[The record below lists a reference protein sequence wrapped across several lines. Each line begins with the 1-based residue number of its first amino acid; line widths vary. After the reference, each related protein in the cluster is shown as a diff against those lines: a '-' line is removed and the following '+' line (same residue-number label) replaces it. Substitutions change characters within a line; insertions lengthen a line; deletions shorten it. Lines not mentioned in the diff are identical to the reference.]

1 MEYIKISMARKY
13 AFLTAGNGKEAL
25 KILEKHKVDLLV
37 SDIMMPE
44 VDGLSLCERVKT
56 NPQYSNIP
64 VILLTAMA
72 MASNEVDGLRA
83 GADAYITKPFDINVL
98 EARFESLLSR
108 NQKVDEYI
116 KRRLIVENQIVEV
129 ESYSEKLL
137 QETIQFINKHI
148 SDPEINIDKMCKEI
162 GISHSSLYRKVKL
175 QTGMTLNELTRSIKL
190 KKAAQLIKS
199 KKYSIAEIMDETGF
213 TNHSYF
219 AKCFKNEYNM
229 SPREYAEKK

>member
-1 MEYIKISMARKY
+1 
-13 AFLTAGNGKEAL
+13 
-25 KILEKHKVDLLV
+25 
-37 SDIMMPE
+37 
-44 VDGLSLCERVKT
+44 
-56 NPQYSNIP
+56 
-64 VILLTAMA
+64 
-72 MASNEVDGLRA
+72 
-83 GADAYITKPFDINVL
+83 
-98 EARFESLLSR
+98 
-108 NQKVDEYI
+108 
-116 KRRLIVENQIVEV
+116 
-129 ESYSEKLL
+129 
-137 QETIQFINKHI
+137 
-148 SDPEINIDKMCKEI
+148 MCKEI